1 MVGGIGFRGL
11 TLFNDSLLG
20 KQAWRLL
27 HNMHSL
33 FYRIF
38 KTQFFPN
45 CSFMEAKESA
55 LGSYAW
61 KSILQGKEVIE
72 QGLCFRK
79 SIKNLATIWLSQKH
93 PTKISFPIDE

>member
-1 MVGGIGFRGL
+1 MKSKMVGGIGFRDL
-11 TLFNDSLLG
+11 TLFNDSLLA

-61 KSILQGKEVIE
+61 KAILEGREVIE
-72 QGLCFRK
+72 RGLCFRK
-79 SIKNLATIWLSQKH
+79 SIKNLATPLAPSKT
-93 PTKISFPIDE
+93 PN